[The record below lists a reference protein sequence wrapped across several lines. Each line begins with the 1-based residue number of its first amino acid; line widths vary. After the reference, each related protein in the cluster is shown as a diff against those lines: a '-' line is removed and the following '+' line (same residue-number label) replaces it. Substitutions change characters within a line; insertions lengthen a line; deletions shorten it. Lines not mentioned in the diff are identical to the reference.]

1 MASAE
6 AVKKGLRRKW
16 QATVKQR
23 SEPSSAD
30 APVLNDEQQWN
41 EQWQK
46 LWRDIG
52 VPFLYSPFFFGFWDC
67 LHAHVARAC
76 Q

>member
-1 MASAE
+1 MASVE

-16 QATVKQR
+16 QATVKHR
-23 SEPSSAD
+23 DEPRATE
-30 APVLNDEQQWN
+30 ATVRTAEEQWN

-52 VPFLYSPFFFGFWDC
+52 VYRLCDVYS
-67 LHAHVARAC
+67 L
-76 Q
+76 

>member
-1 MASAE
+1 MASVE

-23 SEPSSAD
+23 DEPRA
-30 APVLNDEQQWN
+30 AEATVRTAEEQWN

-52 VPFLYSPFFFGFWDC
+52 VY
-67 LHAHVARAC
+67 RAC
-76 Q
+76 IVHSS